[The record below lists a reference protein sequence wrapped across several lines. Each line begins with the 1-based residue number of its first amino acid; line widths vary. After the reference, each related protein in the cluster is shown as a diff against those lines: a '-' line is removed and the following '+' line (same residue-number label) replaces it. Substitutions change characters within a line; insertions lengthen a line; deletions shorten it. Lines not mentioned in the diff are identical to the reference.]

1 MKYIRKPINERV
13 SAAIGIGIFLCAQF
27 SWADTRTLLGEQEL
41 DSINAGASAVAL
53 AVANGFGGNISG
65 ALTGSNTG
73 ASSVSKPFAGVSIA
87 GAGAGAAAGGDG
99 GGVAMTSATT
109 GSGNASVGGT
119 MNSNLGAVGPGGI
132 ATGASIS
139 LSSGITYTPLL

>member
-65 ALTGSNTG
+65 ALTGSNMSLIHISG
-73 ASSVSKPFAGVSIA
+73 PMS
-87 GAGAGAAAGGDG
+87 GAGFSQGVFALKHTTLQGGEDRPAVAGF
-99 GGVAMTSATT
+99 
-109 GSGNASVGGT
+109 
-119 MNSNLGAVGPGGI
+119 
-132 ATGASIS
+132 S
-139 LSSGITYTPLL
+139 LWYV